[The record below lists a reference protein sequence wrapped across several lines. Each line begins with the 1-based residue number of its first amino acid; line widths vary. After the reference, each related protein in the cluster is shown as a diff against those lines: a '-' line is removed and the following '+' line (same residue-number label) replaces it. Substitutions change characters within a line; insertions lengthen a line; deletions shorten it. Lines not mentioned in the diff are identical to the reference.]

1 VNPNPSSLNSIVLGL
16 ILLTAWFLILYISGM
31 VLYQKWPYQK
41 EWMRKLLHIGTGPVI
56 LIAWITSIP
65 RTINLGIGILT
76 ILGILVNYR
85 LMLMPTIE
93 AIDRRSYGTL
103 AYALA
108 VTILVWLYWPKEFT
122 AIMAGLMVMGFGD
135 GLAGLLGST
144 FSSPC
149 WRVWGQR
156 KSIIGT
162 VTMFVVSIMVLV
174 ILSTLSSIPINYRG
188 IMNLAVIA
196 TILEQLAISGWD
208 NLIIP
213 LIISYLWQVSILPLD

>member
-1 VNPNPSSLNSIVLGL
+1 MNPNSSSLNIVILGL
-16 ILLTAWFLILYISGM
+16 ILLTAWFLILYLAGI

-76 ILGILVNYR
+76 ISSILVNYR
-85 LMLMPTIE
+85 LMLIPIIE

-103 AYALA
+103 AYGLA
-108 VTILVWLYWPKEFT
+108 VTILLWFYWPKEPT
-122 AIMAGLMVMGFGD
+122 SIMAGLMVMGFGD

-162 VTMFVVSIMVLV
+162 LTMLLVSIMVLV
-174 ILSTLSSIPINYRG
+174 ILSTFSSMPINYKG
-188 IMNLAVIA
+188 IINLAVIA

-213 LIISYLWQVSILPLD
+213 LVISYLWQVCILPLN